1 MTDGSNKT
9 CLVSGLPVISRPDW
23 VYTGKKDG
31 FGVEVSIIGGNILHI
46 KARGY
51 VNIDDQINSIRL
63 QDQVA
68 GTVIGENSPFIQIQD
83 WENFKGASNEAR
95 QYYINYLKSND
106 RVRGVI
112 FCHPSFM
119 FKMSIK
125 LGKRL
130 NMVPFP
136 VYIADDYAGAIKTAQ
151 KLMEKMKGPDPS
163 ERLEKKDFPLQWV
176 SNGPDLE
183 PPGQRISRADWK
195 FQRDGYSVSFEII
208 GDDIIYHA
216 PKGVLKTDYIDEI
229 FFLYERV
236 IREAGFDKGR
246 PYYRILNWTDFE
258 RSSLRARKHYL
269 WKTSEIQK
277 RYPSSLSVI
286 YGMNRFMA
294 LMMNISKAFLS
305 FRVVA
310 AKDIHEALDIIKREK
325 RGGETNTGGKREED
339 PYRRFDIRMETFKTQ
354 LLNYMGTLDWDQKG
368 IGDQNID
375 DGHPFKEVFEALS
388 IIKADLDAVFEERD
402 GAEKKLRQSEERYRN
417 ILENM
422 DDGYYEVDLEGNL
435 LFFNETL
442 SKLLGYSHEEFSSMN
457 YSRLIDEIT
466 AKNVSEIFRK
476 VYETGIPKRDLG
488 YKLINKEGRKLYGEI
503 SVSLRYD
510 SDGKICGF
518 RGVVRDRTEK
528 KALED
533 ELIRHRDSLEK
544 MIVLRTR
551 ELEEETLQK
560 NYAKKVNSSIF
571 NISTAVNTAQSL
583 DELYPLIHHYLNEIV
598 EMPNFYIGIYDR
610 DKDSIIVPY
619 NKDQYDEHILE
630 IPQISARASLS
641 SEVVLNQTPLF
652 LKKQELVGRM
662 KNKQIIGHLPES
674 WIGVPLVIRDRA
686 IGLLSTQSYTDQD
699 HFSSKDLEVLISVS
713 NQVALAIE
721 RREALDELH
730 EREKKYRRLI
740 ETTSAGYWQ
749 ADENDVTIEVN
760 QAFCEMVGY
769 EAHEIVGKVA
779 SAFFEEQ
786 SVKEYEEPMAR
797 SIKTPDRSYEA
808 TFVKKNGQRLYSK
821 IDATTLFDEEG
832 SFKGSFAFITDISDR
847 IRSQEELR
855 RAKEKA
861 EEASKTTQAIMENLQ
876 AGVVLIHAETRRV
889 EMINPAA
896 AKMLGRTPGEIIG
909 NPCRHFL
916 CPKEEGQCPVMDT
929 GCGMDKS
936 EHYLVNIRGETIP
949 ILKTVNPVVLNSENF
964 LLESFVDITE
974 QKKAEA
980 DLMNETFRANAL
992 AKAAEAASQA
1002 KSEFLAN
1009 MSHEIRTPINGVI
1022 GMAEILMDS
1031 PLAEDQKKYIET
1043 IRSEA
1048 DSLLNIINSVLDF
1061 SKIEAGKMELECIDF
1076 DVRKIFDD
1084 LSAIFSIRANQKG
1097 LEFFSFLDPE
1107 IPAGLKGDPGKLRQI
1122 FMNLAGNAV
1131 KFTSQGGIFISGKKT
1146 GETNDN
1152 IGIRFEVK
1160 DTGIGIPFESHNR
1173 IFDSFSQADGSTTR
1187 KYGGTGLGTTIA
1199 KQLVELMGGQI
1210 GLESIEGEG
1219 STFWF
1224 TMDFGIAG
1232 VLGKPPPQ
1240 KLEARD
1246 LVARHFVEKSL
1257 QKGVRILVV
1266 EDYPTNQRVVLKHL
1280 TDAGFH
1286 AVLAEN
1292 GLQAVENFKKARF
1305 DLILM
1310 DIQMPEMDG
1319 YEATGKIREIEKHLS
1334 KDSAQPLRTPLIAMT
1349 AHAMKGYR
1357 EKCILADMDDYMTK
1371 PLKRKDLIAMVEK
1384 WTSGLTS
1391 MPDSGPEKQVRDF
1404 FEPGSLPMDMPKA
1417 LKEFDHDELFLN
1429 EVIHEFLNHVG
1440 QQIGIIRTAAAS
1452 QDFNT
1457 LKKQGHAIKGGAANL
1472 TAMKL
1477 SEAAFSLEKK
1487 GKAQNPDHLEDDV
1500 NRLVSEYEALC
1511 RYVGTGIV

>member
-1 MTDGSNKT
+1 MSDRSSKT
-9 CLVSGLPVISRPDW
+9 CPISGLPVISRPDW

-31 FGVEVSIIGGNILHI
+31 FGVEVSLIGGSILHT

-83 WENFKGASNEAR
+83 WENFKGASNDAR
-95 QYYINYLKSND
+95 QYYINYLKNND

-151 KLMEKMKGPDPS
+151 KLMEKMKGDPS
-163 ERLEKKDFPLQWV
+163 EHLEKIDFPLQWV
-176 SNGPDLE
+176 SYEPDLE
-183 PPGQRISRADWK
+183 PPVQRISKAAWNLR
-195 FQRDGYSVSFEII
+195 RDGYSVSFETI
-208 GDDIIYHA
+208 GDDIIYNA

-229 FFLYERV
+229 FSLYERV
-236 IREAGFDKGR
+236 IREAGFDTGK

-258 RSSLRARKHYL
+258 RSSLRARKYYL
-269 WKTSEIQK
+269 RKTSEIQK

-305 FRVVA
+305 FRIVV
-310 AKDIHEALDIIKREK
+310 AKDIHEALDIIEREK
-325 RGGETNTGGKREED
+325 RGGETNAGGRREED
-339 PYRRFDIRMETFKTQ
+339 PDKRFDIRMEKFKTQ

-388 IIKADLDAVFEERD
+388 IIKADLDSVFEERD

-457 YSRLIDEIT
+457 YSRLIDEKT

-476 VYETGIPKRDLG
+476 VYETGVPKRDLG
-488 YKLINKEGRKLYGEI
+488 YELINKEGRKLYGEI
-503 SVSLRYD
+503 SISLRYD

-610 DKDSIIVPY
+610 DKDSVIVPY
-619 NKDQYDEHILE
+619 HKDQYDEHLLE

-652 LKKQELVGRM
+652 LKKQDLVDRL

-674 WIGVPLVIRDRA
+674 WLGVPLVSRDRT
-686 IGLLSTQSYTDQD
+686 IGLLCTQSYTDQD

-713 NQVALAIE
+713 NQIALAIE

-730 EREKKYRRLI
+730 EREEKYRRLI

-749 ADENDVTIEVN
+749 ADENDITVEVN
-760 QAFCEMVGY
+760 QAFCEMIGY
-769 EAHEIVGKVA
+769 EAHEIVGKIA

-786 SVKEYEEPMAR
+786 SVKDYEELMAR
-797 SIKTPDRSYEA
+797 SVQTPDRSYEA
-808 TFVKKNGQRLYSK
+808 TFVKKNGQLLYSK

-832 SFKGSFAFITDISDR
+832 AFKGSFAFITDISDR
-847 IRSQEELR
+847 IRSQEELH

-861 EEASKTTQAIMENLQ
+861 EEASKTTRAIMENLR
-876 AGVVLIHAETRRV
+876 AGVVLIHAETRRI
-889 EMINPAA
+889 EIINPAA
-896 AKMLGRTPGEIIG
+896 AKMLGRTPGEIVG
-909 NPCRHFL
+909 KPCRHFL
-916 CPKEEGQCPVMDT
+916 CPKEKGQCPVMDF

-936 EHYLVNIRGETIP
+936 EHDLVNARGETIP
-949 ILKTVNPVVLNSENF
+949 ILKTVNQVVLNGENF

-1031 PLAEDQKKYIET
+1031 PLAEGQKKYIET

-1048 DSLLNIINSVLDF
+1048 DSLLTIINAVLDF

-1084 LSAIFSIRANQKG
+1084 LSAIFSVRANQKG
-1097 LEFFSFLDPE
+1097 LEFFSFLDPD

-1131 KFTSQGGIFISGKKT
+1131 KFTSQGEIFISGKKT
-1146 GETNDN
+1146 GETKDN

-1160 DTGIGIPFESHNR
+1160 DTGIGIPLEKHGR

-1187 KYGGTGLGTTIA
+1187 KYGGTGLGTTIS

-1210 GLESIEGEG
+1210 GLESREGQG

-1224 TMDFGIAG
+1224 TVDFGIAG
-1232 VLGKPPPQ
+1232 VLGENPPQ
-1240 KLEARD
+1240 ALE
-1246 LVARHFVEKSL
+1246 LVTRHSVEESL
-1257 QKGVRILVV
+1257 PKGIRILVV
-1266 EDYPTNQRVVLKHL
+1266 EDYPTNQQVVLKHL
-1280 TDAGFH
+1280 THAGFH

-1292 GLQAVENFKKARF
+1292 GIQAVEAFKKAQF

-1357 EKCILADMDDYMTK
+1357 EKCIQADMDDYMTK

-1384 WTSGLTS
+1384 WTWGLTS
-1391 MPDSGPEKQVRDF
+1391 MPDPGPEKQARGL
-1404 FEPGSLPMDMPKA
+1404 FEPGSLPMDMPRA
-1417 LKEFDHDELFLN
+1417 LKEFDHDEPFLN

-1440 QQIGIIRTAAAS
+1440 QQIGIIRTAAAGL
-1452 QDFNT
+1452 DFDI

-1500 NRLVSEYEALC
+1500 NRLISEYEALC
-1511 RYVGTGIV
+1511 RYVGREG

>member
-1 MTDGSNKT
+1 MSDRSDKI
-9 CLVSGLPVISRPDW
+9 CPISGLPVISRPDW

-31 FGVEVSIIGGNILHI
+31 FKVEVSLIGGSILHT

-63 QDQVA
+63 QDQIA
-68 GTVIGENSPFIQIQD
+68 GTAIGKNEPFIQIQD
-83 WENFKGASNEAR
+83 WENFKGASNDAR
-95 QYYINYLKSND
+95 QYYINYLKNND

-163 ERLEKKDFPLQWV
+163 EQLEKRDFPLQWV
-176 SNGPDLE
+176 SDEPD
-183 PPGQRISRADWK
+183 S
-195 FQRDGYSVSFEII
+195 
-208 GDDIIYHA
+208 
-216 PKGVLKTDYIDEI
+216 
-229 FFLYERV
+229 
-236 IREAGFDKGR
+236 
-246 PYYRILNWTDFE
+246 E
-258 RSSLRARKHYL
+258 RSSLRAGKYHLR
-269 WKTSEIQK
+269 KTSEIQK
-277 RYPSSLSVI
+277 RYPSSLSAI

-310 AKDIHEALDIIKREK
+310 A
-325 RGGETNTGGKREED
+325 G
-339 PYRRFDIRMETFKTQ
+339 DIRMEKFKTQ

-388 IIKADLDAVFEERD
+388 IIKADLDSVFEERD

-457 YSRLIDEIT
+457 YSRLIDEKT

-476 VYETGIPKRDLG
+476 VYETGVPKRDLG
-488 YKLINKEGRKLYGEI
+488 YELINKEGRKLYGEI
-503 SVSLRYD
+503 SISLRYD

-560 NYAKKVNSSIF
+560 NYAKKVNTSIF
-571 NISTAVNTAQSL
+571 NISTAVNTTQSL

-610 DKDSIIVPY
+610 EKDSVIIPY
-619 NKDQYDEHILE
+619 HKDQYDAHILE

-641 SEVVLNQTPLF
+641 SEVVLSQTPLF
-652 LKKQELVGRM
+652 LKKQDLLDRL

-674 WIGVPLVIRDRA
+674 WLGVPLVSRDRT

-730 EREKKYRRLI
+730 EREEKYRRLI

-749 ADENDVTIEVN
+749 ADENDVTVEVN

-769 EAHEIVGKVA
+769 EAHEIVGKIA

-786 SVKEYEEPMAR
+786 SVKDYEKLMAH

-808 TFVKKNGQRLYSK
+808 TFVKKNGQLLYAK

-847 IRSQEELR
+847 IRSQEELH

-861 EEASKTTQAIMENLQ
+861 EEASETTRAIMENLQ
-876 AGVVLIHAETRRV
+876 AGVVLIHAETRRI
-889 EMINPAA
+889 EIINPAA
-896 AKMLGRTPGEIIG
+896 AKMLGRAPGDIVG
-909 NPCRHFL
+909 KPCRHFL
-916 CPKEEGQCPVMDT
+916 CSKEEGQCPVMDS
-929 GCGMDKS
+929 GGGMDKS
-936 EHYLVNIRGETIP
+936 EHYLVNARGETIP
-949 ILKTVNPVVLNSENF
+949 ILKTVNQVVLNGENF

-992 AKAAEAASQA
+992 AKAAEASSQA

-1031 PLAEDQKKYIET
+1031 PLAEGQKKYIET

-1048 DSLLNIINSVLDF
+1048 DSLLNIINAVLDF

-1076 DVRKIFDD
+1076 DLRKIFDD
-1084 LSAIFSIRANQKG
+1084 LSAIFSVRANQKG
-1097 LEFFSFLDPE
+1097 LEFFSFLDPD
-1107 IPAGLKGDPGKLRQI
+1107 IPASLKGDPGKLRQI

-1131 KFTSQGGIFISGKKT
+1131 KFTSQGEIFISGKKT
-1146 GETNDN
+1146 GETKDK
-1152 IGIRFEVK
+1152 ISIRFEVK
-1160 DTGIGIPFESHNR
+1160 DTGIGIPFEIHDR

-1187 KYGGTGLGTTIA
+1187 KYGGTGLGTTIS

-1210 GLESIEGEG
+1210 GLESKEGEG

-1232 VLGKPPPQ
+1232 GSGPPPHR
-1240 KLEARD
+1240 LLRPGIW
-1246 LVARHFVEKSL
+1246 L
-1257 QKGVRILVV
+1257 QDTL
-1266 EDYPTNQRVVLKHL
+1266 LK
-1280 TDAGFH
+1280 
-1286 AVLAEN
+1286 N
-1292 GLQAVENFKKARF
+1292 
-1305 DLILM
+1305 
-1310 DIQMPEMDG
+1310 P
-1319 YEATGKIREIEKHLS
+1319 S
-1334 KDSAQPLRTPLIAMT
+1334 
-1349 AHAMKGYR
+1349 
-1357 EKCILADMDDYMTK
+1357 
-1371 PLKRKDLIAMVEK
+1371 
-1384 WTSGLTS
+1384 
-1391 MPDSGPEKQVRDF
+1391 
-1404 FEPGSLPMDMPKA
+1404 
-1417 LKEFDHDELFLN
+1417 
-1429 EVIHEFLNHVG
+1429 
-1440 QQIGIIRTAAAS
+1440 
-1452 QDFNT
+1452 
-1457 LKKQGHAIKGGAANL
+1457 
-1472 TAMKL
+1472 
-1477 SEAAFSLEKK
+1477 KK
-1487 GKAQNPDHLEDDV
+1487 GFVFWWLKTIPPI
-1500 NRLVSEYEALC
+1500 NRLFC
-1511 RYVGTGIV
+1511 NI